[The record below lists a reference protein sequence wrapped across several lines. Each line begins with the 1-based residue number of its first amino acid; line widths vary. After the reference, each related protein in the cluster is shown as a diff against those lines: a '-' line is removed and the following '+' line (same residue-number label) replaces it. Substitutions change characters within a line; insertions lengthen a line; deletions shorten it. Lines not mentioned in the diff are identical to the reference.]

1 MRGSRFSH
9 VPLQIAFG
17 GCEFLPPEALWLY
30 YAGGRGWVS
39 VVKGAK
45 SKPVPQA
52 NSARLRWGEVNM
64 VWWLFHVPI
73 GTGTSSSDIP
83 SLCTHQMCSPLL
95 RVSSHHKLH
104 PRAAERGGSL
114 TEGQC
119 PGLSFSILTFQ
130 YLSLARTRLLSFLR
144 AYLDLEVIHSPI

>member
-1 MRGSRFSH
+1 MFLCRLHLEPVSFYLKKPCGFIMLEGEAGS
-9 VPLQIAFG
+9 L
-17 GCEFLPPEALWLY
+17 LWREPSPSLSL
-30 YAGGRGWVS
+30 RRTLLGWD
-39 VVKGAK
+39 GE
-45 SKPVPQA
+45 
-52 NSARLRWGEVNM
+52 RWTW

-73 GTGTSSSDIP
+73 GTGISSSDIP
-83 SLCTHQMCSPLL
+83 SLCTHKMCSPLL
-95 RVSSHHKLH
+95 WVSSHHKLH